1 MANPLFLLKKNLI
14 FFRLFDQERKNMNIR
29 EQLEAIEE
37 ATLSAYAAKSA
48 KSIGRTLFGEEPD
61 EFRTVFQR
69 DRDRILYSK
78 AFKDLQ
84 YKTQVFLINEGDF
97 YRTRLTHTLEVAQ
110 HARTLARALRLNE
123 DLCEAIAYAH
133 DLGHA
138 PFGHTG
144 EMTLNEILKEDGGF
158 EHNFQSLRIVDL
170 LEKRYKAY
178 DGLNLCFET
187 REGIARHTTL
197 YDHPIVPEEFREQT
211 SPTLEAQIVNIADP
225 LAYCAHDLEDAL
237 NAGYLSINDIPQI
250 KNPLVV
256 RVLKKCRDRYP
267 GFDDGDTIIRARL
280 LVRTLIEETNIM
292 VIEQTHKNLRR
303 LNIRTLQD
311 VRKAEIPVV
320 TAPHQDWENFNQLKN
335 FLFENV
341 YKSPQVC
348 IMNEKGRLILS
359 GIFHHLEKNPDM
371 LPRFYK
377 FRFGQAEDKKAQRRV
392 IADYLS
398 GMTDRYAMD
407 LYQMMF
413 EPYEKVMFGFRE

>member
-1 MANPLFLLKKNLI
+1 MK
-14 FFRLFDQERKNMNIR
+14 IR
-29 EQLEAIEE
+29 EQLETIEE
-37 ATLSAYAAKSA
+37 STLAAYASKSA
-48 KSIGRTLFGEEPD
+48 QSIGRTLHGDEPD
-61 EFRTVFQR
+61 EFRTAFQR

-84 YKTQVFLINEGDF
+84 YKTQVFLISEGDF

-144 EMTLNEILKEDGGF
+144 ESTINELMKKDGGF
-158 EHNFQSLRIVDL
+158 EHNLQSLRIVDL
-170 LEKRYKAY
+170 LEKRYNAY

-187 REGIARHTTL
+187 REGIARHSTV
-197 YDHPIVPEEFREQT
+197 YDHPIVSGEFRKYP

-237 NAGYLSINDIPQI
+237 TAGYLSMNDIP
-250 KNPLVV
+250 KMENPLVDQ
-256 RVLKKCRDRYP
+256 VLKKCEDRYP
-267 GFDDGDTIIRARL
+267 GFDKADTIIRARL
-280 LVRTLIEETNIM
+280 LVRTLIEGTNIM
-292 VIEQTHKNLRR
+292 VIKQTHDNLRR
-303 LNIRTLQD
+303 LKIKNIQE
-311 VRKAEIPVV
+311 VRKVGIPIV
-320 TAPHQDWENFNQLKN
+320 TAPNQDWTHFNQLKN

-341 YKSPQVC
+341 YKRPQVC
-348 IMNEKGRLILS
+348 IMNEKGRLIIS
-359 GIFHHLEKNPDM
+359 RIFHHLEEKPDM
-371 LPRFYK
+371 LPGVFKSRFI
-377 FRFGQAEDKKAQRRV
+377 QSQDKKTRRRI

>member
-1 MANPLFLLKKNLI
+1 MK
-14 FFRLFDQERKNMNIR
+14 IR

-37 ATLSAYAAKSA
+37 STLAAYASKSA
-48 KSIGRTLFGEEPD
+48 KSIGRTLHGDEPD
-61 EFRTVFQR
+61 DFRTAFQR

-84 YKTQVFLINEGDF
+84 YKTQVFLISEGDF

-110 HARTLARALRLNE
+110 HARTLARAIRLNE

-144 EMTLNEILKEDGGF
+144 ETTLNELMKKEGGF
-158 EHNFQSLRIVDL
+158 EHNLQSLRIIDL
-170 LEKRYKAY
+170 VEKRYKAY

-187 REGIARHTTL
+187 REGIARHSTV
-197 YDHPIVPEEFREQT
+197 YDHPMVPEEFRKYP

-237 NAGYLSINDIPQI
+237 NAGYLYINDII
-250 KNPLVV
+250 KMENPLVD
-256 RVLKKCRDRYP
+256 RVLKKCGDRYP
-267 GFDDGDTIIRARL
+267 GFNDADTIIRARL

-292 VIEQTHKNLRR
+292 VIEQTGKNLRR
-303 LNIRTLQD
+303 LKIKTLQD
-311 VRKAEIPVV
+311 VRKVKSPIV
-320 TAPHQDWENFNQLKN
+320 TAPIQDWENFDQLKN

-341 YKSPQVC
+341 YRRPQVC
-348 IMNEKGRLILS
+348 IMNEKGRMIIS
-359 GIFHHLEKNPDM
+359 RIFHHLEEKPDM
-371 LPRFYK
+371 LPGSFK
-377 FRFGQAEDKKAQRRV
+377 FRFKRAGSKKARRRV
-392 IADYLS
+392 IADYIS

>member
-1 MANPLFLLKKNLI
+1 MK
-14 FFRLFDQERKNMNIR
+14 IR
-29 EQLEAIEE
+29 EQLEVIED
-37 ATLSAYAAKSA
+37 ATLAAYASKSA
-48 KSIGRTLFGEEPD
+48 KSIGRTLHGDEPD
-61 EFRTVFQR
+61 EFRTAFQR
-69 DRDRILYSK
+69 DRDRILYSR

-84 YKTQVFLINEGDF
+84 YKTQVFLISEGDF

-110 HARTLARALRLNE
+110 HARTLARAIRLNE

-144 EMTLNEILKEDGGF
+144 ETTLNELMKKEGGF
-158 EHNFQSLRIVDL
+158 EHNLQSLRIVDL
-170 LEKRYKAY
+170 VEKRYKAY

-187 REGIARHTTL
+187 REGIARHSTV
-197 YDHPIVPEEFREQT
+197 YDHPLVPEEFRKYP

-237 NAGYLSINDIPQI
+237 NAGYLSMNDIP
-250 KNPLVV
+250 KMENPLVN
-256 RVLKKCRDRYP
+256 RVLKKCGDRYP
-267 GFDDGDTIIRARL
+267 GFNDADTIIRSRL

-292 VIEQTHKNLRR
+292 VIEQTRKNLRH
-303 LNIRTLQD
+303 LKIKTLQD
-311 VRKAEIPVV
+311 VRKAKVPIV
-320 TAPHQDWENFNQLKN
+320 TAPSQDWENFNQLKG

-341 YKSPQVC
+341 YRRPQVC
-348 IMNEKGRLILS
+348 IMNEKGRMIIS
-359 GIFHHLEKNPDM
+359 RIFHHLEEKPDM
-371 LPRFYK
+371 LPEAFK
-377 FRFGQAEDKKAQRRV
+377 FRFKRTKSKKARLRV
-392 IADYLS
+392 IADYIS

>member
-1 MANPLFLLKKNLI
+1 
-14 FFRLFDQERKNMNIR
+14 MNIR
-29 EQLEAIEE
+29 EKLEAIEE
-37 ATLSAYAAKSA
+37 ATLAHYASKSA
-48 KSIGRTLFGEEPD
+48 KSIGRTLHGDEPD
-61 EFRTVFQR
+61 EFRTAFQR

-84 YKTQVFLINEGDF
+84 YKTQVFLISEGDF

-144 EMTLNEILKEDGGF
+144 EMTLNEIMQEDGGF
-158 EHNFQSLRIVDL
+158 EHNLQSLRIVDL

-187 REGIARHTTL
+187 REGIARHTTI
-197 YDHPIVPEEFREQT
+197 YDHPIIPREFRKYPST
-211 SPTLEAQIVNIADP
+211 TLETQIVNVADP

-237 NAGYLSINDIPQI
+237 NAGYLSINEIPQM
-250 KNPLVV
+250 KNPLVA
-256 RVLKKCRDRYP
+256 RVLKKCRDRYH
-267 GFDDGDTIIRARL
+267 GFNDADTIIRARL

-292 VIEQTHKNLRR
+292 VIEQTHENLRR
-303 LNIRTLQD
+303 LKIQTPQD
-311 VRKAEIPVV
+311 VRKARIQIVA
-320 TAPHQDWENFNQLKN
+320 APEGDWEDFDRLKS

-341 YKSPQVC
+341 YRRPQVC
-348 IMNEKGRLILS
+348 IMNEKGKLIIS
-359 GIFHHLEKNPDM
+359 RIFSHLEKRPDM
-371 LPRFYK
+371 LPRVLK
-377 FRFGQAEDKKAQRRV
+377 IRFDQARNRKGRRRV
-392 IADYLS
+392 IADYMT

-413 EPYEKVMFGFRE
+413 EPYEKVMFGFRD

>member
-1 MANPLFLLKKNLI
+1 MK
-14 FFRLFDQERKNMNIR
+14 IR

-37 ATLSAYAAKSA
+37 STLAAYASKSA
-48 KSIGRTLFGEEPD
+48 KSIGRTLHGDEPD
-61 EFRTVFQR
+61 DFRTAFQR
-69 DRDRILYSK
+69 DRDRILYSR

-84 YKTQVFLINEGDF
+84 YKTQVFLISEGDF

-110 HARTLARALRLNE
+110 HARTLARAIRLNE

-144 EMTLNEILKEDGGF
+144 ETTLNELMKMEGGF
-158 EHNFQSLRIVDL
+158 EHNLQSLRIVDL
-170 LEKRYKAY
+170 VEKRYKAY

-187 REGIARHTTL
+187 REGIARHSTV
-197 YDHPIVPEEFREQT
+197 YDHPMVPEEFRKYP

-237 NAGYLSINDIPQI
+237 NAGYLYINDII
-250 KNPLVV
+250 RMENPLVD
-256 RVLKKCRDRYP
+256 RVLEKCADRYP
-267 GFDDGDTIIRARL
+267 GFNEADTIIRARL

-292 VIEQTHKNLRR
+292 VIEQTRKNLRR
-303 LNIRTLQD
+303 LKIKTLQD
-311 VRKAEIPVV
+311 VRKAKSPIV
-320 TAPHQDWENFNQLKN
+320 TAPSQDWENFDQLKN

-341 YKSPQVC
+341 YRRPQVC
-348 IMNEKGRLILS
+348 IMNEKGRMIIS
-359 GIFHHLEKNPDM
+359 RIFHHLEEKPDM
-371 LPRFYK
+371 LPGAFN
-377 FRFGQAEDKKAQRRV
+377 FRFKRIRNKKARLGV
-392 IADYLS
+392 IADYIS

>member
-1 MANPLFLLKKNLI
+1 MK
-14 FFRLFDQERKNMNIR
+14 IR
-29 EQLEAIEE
+29 ERLETIEE
-37 ATLSAYAAKSA
+37 STLAAYASKSA
-48 KSIGRTLFGEEPD
+48 QSIGRTLHGDEPD
-61 EFRTVFQR
+61 EFRTAFQR

-84 YKTQVFLINEGDF
+84 YKTQVFLIGEGDF

-144 EMTLNEILKEDGGF
+144 ESTINELMKKDGGF
-158 EHNFQSLRIVDL
+158 EHNLQSLRIVDL
-170 LEKRYKAY
+170 LEKRYNAY

-187 REGIARHTTL
+187 REGIARHATV
-197 YDHPIVPEEFREQT
+197 YDHPIVSGEFKKYP

-237 NAGYLSINDIPQI
+237 TAGYLYMNDIP
-250 KNPLVV
+250 KMENPLVDQ
-256 RVLKKCRDRYP
+256 VLKKCEDRYP
-267 GFDDGDTIIRARL
+267 GFDKADTIIRARL
-280 LVRTLIEETNIM
+280 LVRTLIEGTNIM
-292 VIEQTHKNLRR
+292 VIKQTHDNLRR
-303 LNIRTLQD
+303 LKIKNIQE
-311 VRKAEIPVV
+311 VRKVGIPIV
-320 TAPHQDWENFNQLKN
+320 TAPNQDWTHFNQLKN

-341 YKSPQVC
+341 YKRPQVC
-348 IMNEKGRLILS
+348 IMNEKGRLIIS
-359 GIFHHLEKNPDM
+359 RIFNHLEEKPDM
-371 LPRFYK
+371 LPGVFKSRFIK
-377 FRFGQAEDKKAQRRV
+377 TKDKKTRRRI